1 MTALGPD
8 SKCEAQVPIIY
19 ADLVNKGWE
28 GRGGAVVVAAAVVDL
43 LLTI

>member
-1 MTALGPD
+1 MAAPGLD

-19 ADLVNKGWE
+19 ADLVNKG
-28 GRGGAVVVAAAVVDL
+28 GGVRGGAGGRDL